1 MVFDFHRLFYG
12 FSLIFI
18 LLISF
23 IFNLD
28 YLLLTLIFVVIL
40 FELYQSKILI
50 FKLHTLILIP
60 FLFSFLYLFFNN
72 NFYFLFFSFLIFFI
86 FSLVFKKYLNFFFI
100 ILLILSF
107 LFFFKLS
114 LIDRNLFYLLFLF
127 SFINDTS
134 AFIFGKT
141 IKGPKILPNI
151 SPNKTWS
158 GTTSSFIISFLLLRY
173 FEINIYFSIIVSA
186 SFFFCDIYFSYI
198 KRKNN
203 LKDYSNLIKG
213 HGGLLDRMDSIL
225 FPSVILFFNIL

>member
-1 MVFDFHRLFYG
+1 MVFDLQRLLYG

-18 LLISF
+18 LLISY
-23 IFNLD
+23 IFSLD

-72 NFYFLFFSFLIFFI
+72 NFYLLFFSFLIFFI

-100 ILLILSF
+100 ILLIISF

-141 IKGPKILPNI
+141 IQGPKILPKI

-158 GTTSSFIISFLLLRY
+158 GTTSSFIISFLLLNY